1 MGLVLNVGFLP
12 GMSVREALR
21 EARSF
26 AYRYDVSLECEF
38 NEHKF
43 YVYGRMTD
51 ADLQREEE
59 NFMRRFEK
67 DSKT

>member
-1 MGLVLNVGFLP
+1 MGIVLNVGFTP
-12 GMSVREALR
+12 GTTVYEALR

-26 AYRYDVSLECEF
+26 ASCYDVSLECEF

-43 YVYGRMTD
+43 YVYGRMTN